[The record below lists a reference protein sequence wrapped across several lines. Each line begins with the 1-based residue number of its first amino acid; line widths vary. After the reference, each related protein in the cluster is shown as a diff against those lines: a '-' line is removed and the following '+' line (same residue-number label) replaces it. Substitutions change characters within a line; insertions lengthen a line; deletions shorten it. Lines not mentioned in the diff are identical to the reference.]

1 MWWLKWEPNSLRS
14 EVRFLM
20 GIRRRKNIFPW
31 IVSLLIMNVLPKLLS
46 LYIYGREPGKC
57 IWYMKWRLASYRKS
71 IIQGPYTFHHRKI
84 KSMKV
89 SLCMSLW
96 RCPRFDIP
104 KINLDLEKCLHMC
117 ERIWRWTPPFW
128 ILLSSLRTLLW
139 RNRVSAR
146 IFHLAVIMDYPCK
159 NMRNST

>member
-1 MWWLKWEPNSLRS
+1 M
-14 EVRFLM
+14 
-20 GIRRRKNIFPW
+20 
-31 IVSLLIMNVLPKLLS
+31 IMNVLPKLLS
-46 LYIYGREPGKC
+46 LYIYGREPRKC
-57 IWYMKWRLASYRKS
+57 LWYMKWRLASYRKS

-104 KINLDLEKCLHMC
+104 KINLDLEKCVHMC
-117 ERIWRWTPPFW
+117 ERISRWKPLFW